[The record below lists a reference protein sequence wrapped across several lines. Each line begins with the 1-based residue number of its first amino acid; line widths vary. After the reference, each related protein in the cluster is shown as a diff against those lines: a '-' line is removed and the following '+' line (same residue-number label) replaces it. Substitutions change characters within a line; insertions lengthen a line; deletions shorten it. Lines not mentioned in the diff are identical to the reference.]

1 MNDRA
6 RQNAGGF
13 SITEVKCPSCGG
25 PVQLPDEA
33 TSVTCAFCG
42 SVLHVSYSQPV
53 DAGIDPDGTMRDRT
67 TGYGLFRGNVP
78 KGWAVAGTALQHTN
92 TLSRPYVP
100 QVELQSITG
109 AIMRIRQG
117 EAGTRESAG
126 MSAINAMYG
135 QAAAP
140 YDTSNYA
147 EMPNPI
153 AVADSFASTQ
163 VAGLGGQGLAY
174 EGQALPRTLGD
185 AERRAAEHYTAQAR
199 AAGIAVSGFLGAQ
212 VLRTYSFAIGAE
224 PWKMAVFVEAW
235 GAKGGLGGIGNV
247 ADQFTEGIGGIAGAI
262 GGLFGGLQNQGAQAR
277 MSPGNDSPA
286 GQPAGRAQSAGGMFK
301 SALEFGMGGGLIGKK
316 MREARASYSA
326 QPQTAA
332 AQSRAAAL
340 PCTQQGQQPMPLQAQ
355 PKLAEPQGKQQWC
368 SADFAAFNQGGTV
381 YWSIDRMA
389 SLIAPEA
396 QFEERYSSDFLPFIA
411 STFVHPDVHNLEQAE
426 ANQTNAAIQANTQTA
441 LAQSNARFAAQQAA
455 HRQRQAA
462 FNSYN
467 DSITAARDSRQAS
480 FRAATNAQFA
490 TSPAGGGHTDFSEAI
505 RGVNT
510 FVTSDG
516 REVELSVRADVAY
529 ENQAGD
535 VIGGSSGFDPG
546 ADWTQISR
554 T

>member
-1 MNDRA
+1 MSE
-6 RQNAGGF
+6 G
-13 SITEVKCPSCGG
+13 SISIQGVKCPSCGG
-25 PVQLPDEA
+25 PLHLPDGA
-33 TSVTCAFCG
+33 TSVTCGFCG
-42 SVLHVSYSQPV
+42 SALHVSYPQSSDTGV
-53 DAGIDPDGTMRDRT
+53 DPDGTIRDRA
-67 TGYGLFRGNVP
+67 TGYGLFRGTIP
-78 KGWAVAGTALQHTN
+78 RGYTVAGTALQHTN

-100 QVELQSITG
+100 QVELRSPTG
-109 AIMRIRQG
+109 TVMRIQQG
-117 EAGTRESAG
+117 EAGTRQSAG

-147 EMPNPI
+147 EMPNPV
-153 AVADSFASTQ
+153 AVADSFASAQT
-163 VAGLGGQGLAY
+163 AGLGGRELAY
-174 EGQALPRTLGD
+174 EGQAMPRTLED
-185 AERRAAEHYTAQAR
+185 AERRASDHYTTQAR
-199 AAGIAVSGFLGAQ
+199 AAGIMVSSFLGAQ

-247 ADQFTEGIGGIAGAI
+247 AEQFTEGLGGITEAI
-262 GGLFGGLQNQGAQAR
+262 GGFFGGLQNQGARAQA
-277 MSPGNDSPA
+277 SLGNANPTSQA
-286 GQPAGRAQSAGGMFK
+286 TGQAQSAGGMLK

-316 MREARASYSA
+316 MREARAAQQA
-326 QPQTAA
+326 QPQPSTAQPQAA
-332 AQSRAAAL
+332 AIPQ
-340 PCTQQGQQPMPLQAQ
+340 TQQMQQAQQPAPMQEQ
-355 PKLAEPQGKQQWC
+355 PQPVAPQGEQWC
-368 SADFAAFNQGGTV
+368 STDFAAFNQGGTV

-389 SLIAPEA
+389 SLMAPEA
-396 QFEERYSSDFLPFIA
+396 QFEERLNADFLPFIA
-411 STFVHPDVHNLEQAE
+411 STFVHPDVHSLEQAE
-426 ANQTNAAIQANTQTA
+426 TNQTNAAIQANTQTA
-441 LAQSNARFAAQQAA
+441 IAQSNARFAAQQAA
-455 HRQRQAA
+455 HRQQQAA

-467 DSITAARDSRQAS
+467 DSISAARDSRQAS

-490 TSPAGGGHTDFSEAI
+490 TPSAGGGHADFSEAI

-516 REVELSVRADVAY
+516 REVELSVHADVAY